1 MIIVKITIVF
11 WILFCVSHYLC
22 REYAKK
28 DPVHAFLFNIN
39 PGAFATWRE
48 IITAFLFL
56 ISFVC
61 TFASII
67 WLLFFSGVI

>member
-11 WILFCVSHYLC
+11 WILFCVSRYLW

-28 DPVHAFLFNIN
+28 NPGHALLFYIN
-39 PGAFATWRE
+39 PSKYATWRE
-48 IITAFLFL
+48 NTIGFLCL
-56 ISFVC
+56 ISFVF